1 MQNPFTTTFSKTP
14 EYTYIHTEKTE
25 EILENF
31 VYENPS
37 ESVYKITG
45 VRGSGK
51 TVILAKVEEE
61 LKNNENRYINW
72 LVFDVNPTRDILEQ
86 IAAMLVKAGFGSEE
100 KKTTG
105 INISATVL
113 GSGGGIGYTA
123 DKSNHFF
130 DIGVEVEEMIQNV
143 QKKGRKIL
151 IGIDEVSK
159 SEEMIKFASEYGRWL
174 RAGYPVYFVCTG
186 LYENIQEL
194 CNVKNLTFFRR
205 ATTVKTEPLN
215 MIRMTEM
222 YRSKL
227 NIDVSQARE
236 LAKITKGYAYAFQ
249 ELGVLCFKKK
259 ENETLEDILSKLKSE
274 LFAYSYEKIWE
285 EMTEMD
291 RFLAGLLTE
300 KEEYKR
306 DEILKL
312 MGEKAGSYSTA
323 SFTTRIIRLWRFWA
337 KSQSFSTAVFMAS
350 APVTRA
356 MASTKAAHSPRVR
369 GSWQPKNTT

>member
-14 EYTYIHTEKTE
+14 EYNYIHTEKTE

-86 IAAMLVKAGFGSEE
+86 IAAMLVKAGFDSEE

-105 INISATVL
+105 INISPTEMD
-113 GSGGGIGYTA
+113 SGDGIEYTME
-123 DKSNHFF
+123 KNKNFF
-130 DIGVEVEEMIQNV
+130 DIGVEVEEMIQNA
-143 QKKGRKIL
+143 QKKGKKIL
-151 IGIDEVSK
+151 IGIDEVEK
-159 SEEMIKFASEYGRWL
+159 SEEMIEFGSEYGRWL

-259 ENETLEDILSKLKSE
+259 EDETLEDILSKLKSE

-306 DEILKL
+306 DEVLKL
-312 MGEKAGSYSTA
+312 MGEKAGSYSMY
-323 SFTTRIIRLWRFWA
+323 RDRLI
-337 KSQSFSTAVFMAS
+337 K
-350 APVTRA
+350 
-356 MASTKAAHSPRVR
+356 R
-369 GSWQPKNTT
+369 GILNNRQGYISLALPYFAEYIKEYC

>member
-37 ESVYKITG
+37 EYVYEITG
-45 VRGSGK
+45 ARGSGK

-86 IAAMLVKAGFGSEE
+86 IAAMLVKAGFDSEE

-105 INISATVL
+105 INISPTEMD
-113 GSGGGIGYTA
+113 SGDGIEYTME
-123 DKSNHFF
+123 KNKNFF
-130 DIGVEVEEMIQNV
+130 DIGVEVEEMIQNA
-143 QKKGRKIL
+143 QKKGKKIL
-151 IGIDEVSK
+151 IGIDEVEK
-159 SEEMIKFASEYGRWL
+159 SEEMIEFGSEYGRWL

-259 ENETLEDILSKLKSE
+259 EDETLEDILSKLKSE

-306 DEILKL
+306 DEVLKL
-312 MGEKAGSYSTA
+312 MGEKAGSYSMY
-323 SFTTRIIRLWRFWA
+323 RDRLI
-337 KSQSFSTAVFMAS
+337 K
-350 APVTRA
+350 
-356 MASTKAAHSPRVR
+356 R
-369 GSWQPKNTT
+369 GILNNRQGYISLALPYFAEYIKEYC

>member
-31 VYENPS
+31 IYDNPS

-61 LKNNENRYINW
+61 LRTNESRYINW
-72 LVFDVNPTRDILEQ
+72 LVFDVNPARDILGQ
-86 IAAMLVKAGFGSEE
+86 IAAMLVKAGFGSQD
-100 KKTTG
+100 KKTT
-105 INISATVL
+105 
-113 GSGGGIGYTA
+113 
-123 DKSNHFF
+123 
-130 DIGVEVEEMIQNV
+130 
-143 QKKGRKIL
+143 
-151 IGIDEVSK
+151 GIDEVSK
-159 SEEMIKFASEYGRWL
+159 SEEMVKFASEYGRWL

-194 CNVKNLTFFRR
+194 SNVKNLTFFRR
-205 ATTVKTEPLN
+205 AATVKTEPLN

-222 YRSKL
+222 YKSKL
-227 NIDVSQARE
+227 DIDSDEARE
-236 LAKITKGYAYAFQ
+236 MAKITKGYAYAFQ

-259 ENETLEDILSKLKSE
+259 AGESLKDILPKLKAE

-285 EMTEMD
+285 EMTEME
-291 RFLAGLLTE
+291 RFLAGLLTD

-306 DEILKL
+306 EEVLKL
-312 MGEKAGSYSTA
+312 MGEKAGSYSMYRDRLIKRGIIK
-323 SFTTRIIRLWRFWA
+323 TRQGYISLALPYFDEYI
-337 KSQSFSTAVFMAS
+337 KEYC
-350 APVTRA
+350 
-356 MASTKAAHSPRVR
+356 
-369 GSWQPKNTT
+369 

>member
-31 VYENPS
+31 IYDNPS

-61 LKNNENRYINW
+61 LRTNESRYINW
-72 LVFDVNPTRDILEQ
+72 LVLDVNPARDILGQ
-86 IAAMLVKAGFGSEE
+86 IAAMLVKAGFGSQD
-100 KKTTG
+100 KKTT
-105 INISATVL
+105 
-113 GSGGGIGYTA
+113 
-123 DKSNHFF
+123 
-130 DIGVEVEEMIQNV
+130 
-143 QKKGRKIL
+143 
-151 IGIDEVSK
+151 GIDEVSK
-159 SEEMIKFASEYGRWL
+159 SEEMVKFASEYGRWL

-194 CNVKNLTFFRR
+194 SNVKNLTFFRR
-205 ATTVKTEPLN
+205 AATVKTEPLN

-222 YRSKL
+222 YKSKL
-227 NIDVSQARE
+227 DIDSDEARE
-236 LAKITKGYAYAFQ
+236 MAKITKGYAYAFQ

-259 ENETLEDILSKLKSE
+259 AGESLKDILPKLKAE

-291 RFLAGLLTE
+291 RFLAGLLID

-306 DEILKL
+306 EEVLKL
-312 MGEKAGSYSTA
+312 MGEKAGSYSMYRDRLIKRGIIK
-323 SFTTRIIRLWRFWA
+323 TRQGYISLALPYFDEYI
-337 KSQSFSTAVFMAS
+337 KEYC
-350 APVTRA
+350 
-356 MASTKAAHSPRVR
+356 
-369 GSWQPKNTT
+369 